1 MTTENRNEYID
12 QAIVDDC
19 HNDLMVTMTL
29 RSCIQDAIK
38 VTMKFQSEGAMAFNG
53 ELLTDVIAK
62 LDDILAE
69 QIAPIDQ
76 KIEEGI
82 SFHEERSNAA

>member
-1 MTTENRNEYID
+1 MTTMTNEYID

-19 HNDLMVTMTL
+19 HNDMNITQTI
-29 RSCIQDAIK
+29 RAEIQ
-38 VTMKFQSEGAMAFNG
+38 GAMAYNDEF
-53 ELLTDVIAK
+53 LTDVIAK

-69 QIAPIDQ
+69 VVAPLDN

-82 SFHEERSNAA
+82 NYHEQNRWQ

>member
-1 MTTENRNEYID
+1 MTTMTNEYID

-19 HNDLMVTMTL
+19 HNDMNITQTI
-29 RSCIQDAIK
+29 RAEIHGAIK
-38 VTMKFQSEGAMAFNG
+38 TAIQYQDQGAMAYNDEF
-53 ELLTDVIAK
+53 LTDVIAK

-69 QIAPIDQ
+69 VVAPLDN

-82 SFHEERSNAA
+82 NYHEQNRWQ